1 MKIQL
6 PLQAKHGNVFFKSTT
21 KSNQSMHFGRTTL
34 GFKTMFIMLC
44 HCRLKNDQTNQLSW
58 PIGRARVKIAC
69 DSVVF
74 KEDGSTEFIYGP
86 MNPIRELGGKRVWF

>member
-1 MKIQL
+1 MEEMVPGFVRRLSETGSIFRIKTRKDEDSVAIASKTWKCL
-6 PLQAKHGNVFFKSTT
+6 LQ
-21 KSNQSMHFGRTTL
+21 
-34 GFKTMFIMLC
+34 ID
-44 HCRLKNDQTNQLSW
+44 DQVESE
-58 PIGRARVKIAC
+58 ARVKIAC